1 MIVWLQ
7 LAVTIGSFTYVH
19 LSCPICPLYFG
30 SLTGKLS
37 GTVLFPS
44 RLLTST
50 APVLDG
56 IYMPYNY
63 VGNVE
68 QLLWRSTFMIILE
81 WDAQATSLWSSLS
94 QTWLFSL
101 YSCMFSQGKWLKGSP
116 TGSCGIFISFMAEK
130 SAEMPTSLLHWELL
144 YLSMPKMQQFDW
156 AYDCYK
162 KETLLWTRVNLLKF
176 PLNKFSWEFLVL
188 FIALYQ
194 LTE

>member
-7 LAVTIGSFTYVH
+7 LAVTIDSFTYVH

-37 GTVLFPS
+37 GTVLFLS

-81 WDAQATSLWSSLS
+81 WDTLKPQVCDPAWARPDFFPCIPVCSARESGSKAPQLGPVGYLFHLW
-94 QTWLFSL
+94 Q
-101 YSCMFSQGKWLKGSP
+101 KRVLKCP
-116 TGSCGIFISFMAEK
+116 PPCCIENYCT
-130 SAEMPTSLLHWELL
+130 
-144 YLSMPKMQQFDW
+144 
-156 AYDCYK
+156 
-162 KETLLWTRVNLLKF
+162 
-176 PLNKFSWEFLVL
+176 
-188 FIALYQ
+188 
-194 LTE
+194 